1 MDPNA
6 ALAEIRAILTNPSFW
21 MAEAFRLAEL
31 VDGLDDW
38 LTHGGF
44 MPTEWVPGEK
54 ESER

>member
-6 ALAEIRAILTNPSFW
+6 ALAEIRAILTNPSFG

-44 MPTEWVPGEK
+44 MPTEWAPGEK
-54 ESER
+54 ESK